1 MTEVLVP
8 VFIPYAR
15 FLEYRARRLGIVTA
29 LTQPDGQQTIN
40 VAVSSAPRAN
50 DERARAAVH
59 VLATGPAAG
68 VRQS

>member
-8 VFIPYAR
+8 VLIPYAR

-29 LTQPDGQQTIN
+29 LTQPDGQHRVK

-50 DERARAAVH
+50 DERARAAVR

-68 VRQS
+68 VQQS